1 MIILGQHAYVELN
14 HKKTSNKPKMRAIL
28 QYNKI
33 ALSKKSVNENEIFLR
48 NFFRLKETK
57 EILHL
62 NVRTEIF
69 FCSKLHCWYNW

>member
-1 MIILGQHAYVELN
+1 MVFLAQHAYIELN
-14 HKKTSNKPKMRAIL
+14 HEKTSDKPKMKAIL
-28 QYNKI
+28 QYSKVV
-33 ALSKKSVNENEIFLR
+33 LSKKSVNENETFLR
-48 NFFRLKETK
+48 KCFRLKEAK